1 MVIQADSRK
10 PCASLEPFSL
20 DRQRCRVPGEMACY
34 SNLSPMTTT
43 TSHPDLVTLEGHMR
57 SWWCQHLGLFS
68 IRDGNTG
75 KDQER
80 NLTLR
85 TSSLESSLSLHYPFG
100 KSLAARSGMGDG
112 GAGW

>member
-1 MVIQADSRK
+1 
-10 PCASLEPFSL
+10 
-20 DRQRCRVPGEMACY
+20 
-34 SNLSPMTTT
+34 MTTT

-85 TSSLESSLSLHYPFG
+85 TSSLESSLLLHYPFWQIFG
-100 KSLAARSGMGDG
+100 CKIRDG
-112 GAGW
+112 RWRGRLVT